1 MLTCRKGDNISSWD
15 HYRISIRQNIEF
27 AAIFQMPTIGA
38 DVCGFNFETWE
49 TLCTRWAVLGA
60 WYPFYRNHA
69 DISAPFQEFYRWP
82 QVADAA
88 RDAIKTRYQLLDYFY
103 TEFHYQ
109 TVDGTPST
117 ILPLF
122 YLYPHD
128 AVTLDIELQFFYGT
142 TLLISPVTDDEST
155 SVTFYLPK
163 GIWYDFWTGEKLTVG
178 SSSSSSSSSQA
189 TTTTNAAQQKE
200 GKGEWMT
207 LHNVPFSSIP
217 VHIRSGTIIPMRT
230 DGANTTTQLRKLD
243 FELIVA
249 PDETGKAAGRLW
261 LDDGESV
268 DTGGNTSEISM
279 EYDGATKKL
288 KVGGRF
294 GYESGVRIKKVT
306 VLGEGSA
313 RTNVQ
318 GQSRLGS
325 ANEGRYGRTVAVDR
339 GLTEGFTVYI
349 G

>member
-1 MLTCRKGDNISSWD
+1 
-15 HYRISIRQNIEF
+15 
-27 AAIFQMPTIGA
+27 MPTIGA

-69 DISAPFQEFYRWP
+69 DITAPFQEFYRWP

-88 RDAIKTRYQLLDYFY
+88 RDAIRTRYQLLDYFY

-122 YLYPHD
+122 YLFPHD
-128 AVTLDIELQFFYGT
+128 PVTLDIELQFFYGSA
-142 TLLISPVTDDEST
+142 LLISPVTDDEST

-163 GIWYDFWTGEKLTVG
+163 GIWYDFWTGEKLTIG
-178 SSSSSSSSSQA
+178 SSSSS
-189 TTTTNAAQQKE
+189 TTSPTQKKE
-200 GKGEWMT
+200 GEWIT
-207 LHNVPFSSIP
+207 QHNVPFSSIP
-217 VHIRSGTIIPMRT
+217 VHIRSGSIIPLRT
-230 DGANTTTQLRKLD
+230 NGANTTTQLRKLD

-249 PDETGKAAGRLW
+249 PDEDGSAVGRLW

-268 DTGGNTSEISM
+268 DTGSNTSEILF
-279 EYDGATKKL
+279 EYDGRTKKL
-288 KVGGRF
+288 RVGGRF
-294 GYESGVRIKKVT
+294 GYEAGVKISEVT
-306 VLGEGSA
+306 VLGEGGSSA
-313 RTNVQ
+313 IPGAQ
-318 GQSRLGS
+318 GLQSPLGS
-325 ANEGRYGRTVAVDR
+325 AKEGYGRTVGVDR
-339 GLTEGFTVYI
+339 GLNEGFSVYI

>member
-1 MLTCRKGDNISSWD
+1 M
-15 HYRISIRQNIEF
+15 EF

-69 DISAPFQEFYRWP
+69 DITAPFQEFYRWP
-82 QVADAA
+82 RVADAA

-122 YLYPHD
+122 YLFPHD
-128 AVTLDIELQFFYGT
+128 PVTLDIELQFFYGSA
-142 TLLISPVTDDEST
+142 LLISPVTDDEST

-163 GIWYDFWTGEKLTVG
+163 GIWYDFWTGEKLTIG
-178 SSSSSSSSSQA
+178 SSSSSSSQ
-189 TTTTNAAQQKE
+189 NEKAAKAE
-200 GKGEWMT
+200 EGEWLT
-207 LHNVPFSSIP
+207 LHNVPYSSIP
-217 VHIRSGTIIPMRT
+217 VHIRSGTIIPLRV

-243 FELIVA
+243 FEVIVA
-249 PDETGKAAGRLW
+249 PDEAGNAAGRLW

-268 DTGGNTSEISM
+268 DTGSNTSEILF
-279 EYDGATKKL
+279 EYDGATRKL
-288 KVGGRF
+288 RVGGRF
-294 GYESGVRIKKVT
+294 GYESGVKIKKVT
-306 VLGEGSA
+306 VLGEGGSGIA
-313 RTNVQ
+313 GEE
-318 GQSRLGS
+318 GQVPLGPGK
-325 ANEGRYGRTVAVDR
+325 AGYGRMVDVDR
-339 GLTEGFTVYI
+339 SLDEGFTVYI

>member
-1 MLTCRKGDNISSWD
+1 M
-15 HYRISIRQNIEF
+15 EF

-69 DISAPFQEFYRWP
+69 DITAPFQEFYRWP

-88 RDAIKTRYQLLDYFY
+88 RAAIKTRYQLLDYFY

-122 YLYPHD
+122 YLFPHD
-128 AVTLDIELQFFYGT
+128 PVTLDIELQFFYGSA
-142 TLLISPVTDDEST
+142 LLVSPVTDDEST
-155 SVTFYLPK
+155 TVTFYLPA
-163 GIWYDFWTGEKLTVG
+163 GIWYDFWTGEKLSI
-178 SSSSSSSSSQA
+178 SSSSSTSSTPVPNGQEVKA
-189 TTTTNAAQQKE
+189 D
-200 GKGEWMT
+200 KGEWIT
-207 LHNVPFSSIP
+207 RHNIPFNEIP
-217 VHIRSGTIIPMRT
+217 VHIRSGTIIPLRV

-243 FELIVA
+243 FELVVA
-249 PDETGKAAGRLW
+249 PDESGNASGRLW

-268 DTGGNTSEISM
+268 DTGSNSSEVLF
-279 EYDGATKKL
+279 EYDGTTKKL
-288 KVGGRF
+288 RVGGRF
-294 GYESGVRIKKVT
+294 GYDSGVKIARVT
-306 VLGEGSA
+306 VLGESG
-313 RTNVQ
+313 RTSEGQ
-318 GQSRLGS
+318 GQTVLG
-325 ANEGRYGRTVAVDR
+325 AGKGYGWTVSVDK
-339 GLTEGFTVYI
+339 GLNDGFSVYI